1 MTSQRTLPSS
11 RRLRRF
17 VVAASVLAVLLVAA
31 YLARG
36 AILTALGEF
45 LTVEDDPAQADV
57 IFVLAGEANV
67 RPARASELYHAGL
80 APRIL
85 IPEPEPFPSHASIAL
100 PNVTAVATE
109 VMRHLGVPDTA
120 IVVLEMPGGS
130 TSTIDDAR
138 LLRAYV
144 ERHGVRRVLVVT
156 SMFHAR
162 RTRWVLRRV
171 LKGLDVAV
179 LMAPAADTRFN
190 ERNWWRHEAGLL
202 AYVEEYL
209 KWLHN
214 RGQL

>member
-1 MTSQRTLPSS
+1 MPPS
-11 RRLRRF
+11 RRLRRLI
-17 VVAASVLAVLLVAA
+17 AAACVLALLLAAA

-36 AILTALGEF
+36 WILTSLGEF
-45 LTVEDDPAQADV
+45 LTVEDAPARADA
-57 IFVLAGEANV
+57 IFVLGGEGNV
-67 RPARASELYHAGL
+67 RPARAAELYLAGL

-85 IPEPEPFPSHASIAL
+85 IPRPEDFLAHELTNA
-100 PNVTAVATE
+100 PNITDVATE
-109 VMRHLGVPDTA
+109 AMRRLGVPDSA
-120 IVVLEMPGGS
+120 ITLLEMPGGS

-138 LLRAYV
+138 LLRAYA
-144 ERHGVRRVLVVT
+144 ERHRIRRVLVVT
-156 SMFHAR
+156 SAFHTR

-171 LKGLDVAV
+171 LDGLDVTV
-179 LMAPAADTRFN
+179 LMVPAADARFN